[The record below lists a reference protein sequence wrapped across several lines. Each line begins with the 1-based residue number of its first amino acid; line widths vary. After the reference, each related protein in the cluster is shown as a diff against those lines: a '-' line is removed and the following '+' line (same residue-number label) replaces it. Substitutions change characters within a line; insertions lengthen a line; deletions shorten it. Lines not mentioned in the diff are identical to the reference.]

1 MASTN
6 SLPQVLRYPY
16 DAITKTTDYLQIDI
30 SDYKPVGASYI
41 RDRRLLESNS
51 NDLLSRTSG
60 TSATTKVGG
69 REGVVA
75 GDSILLPMPSNIQD
89 GNSVTYADDSMNAIV
104 AKALEGV
111 KSTMNTRDATG
122 AIKGIAGLF
131 DLGVN
136 DEVRKAVLRSLAAQ
150 AVNIFGGNVTP
161 NSLLARE
168 QGDIFNPNLE
178 LLFNGVT
185 LRSFK
190 FSFKM
195 TPRSEPEARQCR
207 LILRT
212 LKQGMAPKLG
222 KDSGNIQNL
231 YLSTPNIFNLQYKKG
246 PDPHPFLHSFKQCAL
261 TDMAVNYTGENIY
274 ATYGGDLA
282 SPISM
287 IMDLTFK
294 ELEPIYNTDY
304 EFAGGVGY

>member
-30 SDYKPVGASYI
+30 AQYKPAGSSYI
-41 RDRRLLESNS
+41 RDRTNNSLVSN
-51 NDLLSRTSG
+51 T
-60 TSATTKVGG
+60 ATVNNPTKLGLRQTTIV
-69 REGVVA
+69 

-104 AKALEGV
+104 AKALQEIGPAMDTRGV
-111 KSTMNTRDATG
+111 AG
-122 AIKGIAGLF
+122 AIGGIAGLF
-131 DLGVN
+131 QGLGELGQN
-136 DEVRKAVLRSLAAQ
+136 DEIRKAVLRSLGAQ

-195 TPRSEPEARQCR
+195 TPRSEEEALQCG
-207 LILRT
+207 LIIRG
-212 LKQGMAPKLG
+212 LKENMAPRLG

-274 ATYGGDLA
+274 ATYGGELA

-304 EFAGGVGY
+304 AEAPGGVGY